1 MKSLRRSI
9 LLWMAILLL
18 IVGVVSAF
26 GTYFYVKGEATG
38 AVDAQLE
45 QLAHFVSVESGSF
58 NAETNSVELPNSEDL
73 FLIEI
78 WDRQGNLKRSS
89 SKMAGLPPPSKTEFS
104 DADIGGQQFRSYGLV
119 GEQNLVRVSL
129 SADVSD
135 EQATNAAFQVALPAA
150 LVIPLSWLLLSFI
163 INQIFLPLDEAT
175 ARLRSRQAIQS
186 ELIAEGEFPSE
197 VAPYIGAINELVSK
211 LQSNVKQQKQFVSDA
226 AHELRTPLTAISLQI
241 GNLRTFAKSDN
252 LKQRIRALE
261 LGSNRASQL
270 VNKLLKLAQLD
281 NDQVLSTAQ
290 KSELAEIISQSV
302 HDLASLAQHRGIAIK
317 FDLNLRA
324 ST

>member
-1 MKSLRRSI
+1 M
-9 LLWMAILLL
+9 LLAGDDAIALS
-18 IVGVVSAF
+18 VSVTTRPPRPGEVDGVD
-26 GTYFYVKGEATG
+26 Y
-38 AVDAQLE
+38 
-45 QLAHFVSVESGSF
+45 HFVSVESGSF

-163 INQIFLPLDEAT
+163 IYQTIENQL
-175 ARLRSRQAIQS
+175 
-186 ELIAEGEFPSE
+186 
-197 VAPYIGAINELVSK
+197 
-211 LQSNVKQQKQFVSDA
+211 
-226 AHELRTPLTAISLQI
+226 
-241 GNLRTFAKSDN
+241 
-252 LKQRIRALE
+252 
-261 LGSNRASQL
+261 
-270 VNKLLKLAQLD
+270 
-281 NDQVLSTAQ
+281 
-290 KSELAEIISQSV
+290 
-302 HDLASLAQHRGIAIK
+302 
-317 FDLNLRA
+317 
-324 ST
+324 